1 MFILVTI
8 HRLHGLI
15 GQMVN
20 QTEMEIVLLE
30 PGVKMI
36 LGMTVPAIWKIHL
49 FVLDSSKVCSQLTL
63 HNKVIILKKVIPM
76 AEVEVND
83 FLSNFPESV
92 DSI

>member
-63 HNKVIILKKVIPM
+63 HNKDIILKKVIPI
-76 AEVEVND
+76 AEVEFTD